1 MRVRTKRTCLLWQ
14 GQELQVLRLFFS
26 RNLYNIHRLAG
37 GHLEFPHHT
46 ANILQALPV
55 SAFFNAPLNAP
66 FNALLNAP
74 LNALRNALRKSLL
87 TAFLNKSLAQITH
100 FRHRP
105 FHAVYIRKF
114 ILVF

>member
-1 MRVRTKRTCLLWQ
+1 MVYKDSLKYSCLLWQ
-14 GQELQVLRLFFS
+14 GQELQILRLFFS
-26 RNLYNIHRLAG
+26 RDLYNIHRLAG
-37 GHLEFPHHT
+37 GHLELPHHA

-55 SAFFNAPLNAP
+55 SAFFNAPLNA
-66 FNALLNAP
+66 
-74 LNALRNALRKSLL
+74 LRKSLL
-87 TAFLNKSLAQITH
+87 TAFLNKSLAQISH